1 MKLFAELILLILTS
15 TMMTLTHGSK
25 LEHWHHPEIQDSI
38 EPSALQS
45 ASRNPKI
52 FGGVSNL
59 CFGFYDFYNYVGT

>member
-1 MKLFAELILLILTS
+1 
-15 TMMTLTHGSK
+15 MTLTHGSK